1 MRTKTMRMR
10 KDSSIKPVP
19 SCEMA
24 LIICHFVHMEEELS
38 WNYFIFVSR
47 KLGHSTRTYIRDVIY
62 GGKETPTVTNVVQ
75 MLRFWEKRIAA
86 LYPGANLTNE
96 SPTDL

>member
-1 MRTKTMRMR
+1 MRMR

-24 LIICHFVHMEEELS
+24 LIICHCVHMEEELS
-38 WNYFIFVSR
+38 WNYFINVSR
-47 KLGHSTRTYIRDVIY
+47 RLGHSTRTYIRDVIY
-62 GGKETPTVTNVVQ
+62 GAKETPTLINVVQ
-75 MLRFWEKRIAA
+75 MLRIWEKKIAA
-86 LYPGANLTNE
+86 LYPGANLANE